1 MPAQYPNNLNEI
13 YGGSSVAAMNATM
26 QQQANAEAQ
35 DRLDQQRQT
44 LANQFSEQAN
54 PIKVQQEQANLDAT
68 RAELPGKQ
76 AQSRILGTTA
86 NIGEATQD
94 SDIQAKLSSNRTR
107 MSDDEI
113 TQHGNI
119 LRGLAGVAGMIDQG
133 APLPLDMQQAM
144 EQKYPG
150 MLQKLQDP
158 LVRQRIIQGNKLW
171 AEMDQKHQRAKEL
184 EKMKLDVTQSEGA
197 ANRKNAWDIAN
208 LRFSTMLELASRKA
222 DKAVNDKDFK
232 AASIHWDNIADQLEQ
247 QGDPKASAARDRAA
261 YYAKLATTAPV
272 NQSGIDTSA
281 AANTGTIQAPPTPA
295 TGAPSVGAPLA
306 KPAEMQ
312 LPGGITVRVK
322 QSHP

>member
-13 YGGSSVAAMNATM
+13 YGGSSIAAMNATM

-44 LANQFSEQAN
+44 LANQFTEQVN
-54 PIKVQQEQANLDAT
+54 PIKLQQEQAALDT
-68 RAELPGKQ
+68 TNAELPGKQ
-76 AQSRILGTTA
+76 AQSRILTTNA

-94 SDIQAKLSSNRTR
+94 SDIQAKISSNRTK

-113 TQHGNI
+113 TQYGNI

-158 LVRQRIIQGNKLW
+158 RVRQKIVQGNKLW
-171 AEMDQKHQRAKEL
+171 AEMDQKHQRDKEL
-184 EKMKLDVTQSEGA
+184 ERMRLDVNQSEGK
-197 ANRKNAWDIAN
+197 ANRQTQWDIAN
-208 LRFSTMLELASRKA
+208 LRFSTMLELASKKA

-272 NQSGIDTSA
+272 NPSRIDPSA

-306 KPAEMQ
+306 QQQVIEI
-312 LPGGITVRVK
+312 GGRKFTRNPT
-322 QSHP
+322 Q